1 MPVPST
7 SSSPPRAL
15 LRERVF
21 ESLRAAIVD
30 GTLEPGER
38 LVDTELCAWL
48 DVSRTPVREALARLE
63 QIGLVQVKPG
73 SSTIVSPLDVRAA
86 VEAQAVAASMHELAT
101 REAVPLVKEEH
112 LDAMAEANHDFE
124 AALRAGDVE
133 AAVAADDAFHGVFV
147 ELCANRTLATVLDSV
162 TPLLRRM
169 ERSRFASLTGRAS
182 VAQHNAIIEHAR
194 AGDVETAAEAARAN
208 WLTLTPPLD

>member
-7 SSSPPRAL
+7 PSAPPRAL

-48 DVSRTPVREALARLE
+48 DVSRTPLREALARLE
-63 QIGLVQVKPG
+63 QIGLVQVKAG

-86 VEAQAVAASMHELAT
+86 VEAQAVAASMHELAA
-101 REAVPLVKEEH
+101 REAVPLVKEQH
-112 LDAMAEANHDFE
+112 LDAMTEANHSFE
-124 AALRAGDVE
+124 AALYAGDVE
-133 AAVAADDAFHGVFV
+133 AAIIADDAFHGVFV
-147 ELCANRTLATVLDSV
+147 ELCANRTLAMVLESV

-169 ERSRFASLTGRAS
+169 ERARFASLTGRAS
-182 VAQHNAIIEHAR
+182 VAQHTAIVEHAR
-194 AGDVETAAEAARAN
+194 AGDTESAAKGARAN

>member
-1 MPVPST
+1 MPVPQT
-7 SSSPPRAL
+7 SPAPPRAL

-48 DVSRTPVREALARLE
+48 DVSRTPLREALARLE

-86 VEAQAVAASMHELAT
+86 VEAQAVAASMHELAA
-101 REAVPLVKEEH
+101 REAVPLVKEQH
-112 LDAMAEANHDFE
+112 LDAMLEANHAFE
-124 AALRAGDVE
+124 AALSAGDLE
-133 AAVAADDAFHGVFV
+133 AAIAADDAFHGVFV
-147 ELCANRTLATVLDSV
+147 ELCANRTLATVLESV

-169 ERSRFASLTGRAS
+169 ERARFASLTGRSS
-182 VAQHNAIIEHAR
+182 VAQHRAIVEHAR
-194 AGDVETAAEAARAN
+194 AGDAEMAAAASRAN